1 MLALHLPA
9 KASSA
14 RFTNFILRTR
24 GEAACDTDLGLF
36 VIFFFFFTVTGL
48 DDHMQVKEKL
58 LPGSL

>member
-14 RFTNFILRTR
+14 RFTNFILRTQ

-36 VIFFFFFTVTGL
+36 VIFFFFTVTGL